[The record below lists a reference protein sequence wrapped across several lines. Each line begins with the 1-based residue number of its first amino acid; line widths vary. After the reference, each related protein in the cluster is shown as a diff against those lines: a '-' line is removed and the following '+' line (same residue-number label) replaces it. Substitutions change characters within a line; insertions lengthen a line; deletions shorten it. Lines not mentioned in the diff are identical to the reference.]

1 MSRQNIFKG
10 TSANDGTGDTLR
22 QASDKINQTFVE
34 LYTKFGGDSNI
45 LMSGVSFDSNN
56 VVFEGSVIDGFS
68 TKLGVVNPT
77 ANRTIVLP
85 DASGTL
91 ITSTSPTIT
100 SPTFTTPRINDT
112 SADHTYI
119 VAVNELTANR
129 TITLPVLNANDTFVF
144 AAASQTLTNKTFTTP
159 TLVEPIIQ
167 IAIDDSAGAAILSFN
182 SAASAV
188 NNVRLSNA
196 AAGTG
201 PTIDAVGSS
210 TNINLNLA
218 SKGTGAIRHT
228 TKVAYSAQTITSSG
242 AVSLLVPLTIFNSSS
257 ALSMTLANG
266 SVVGE
271 SKKFVNINSGIATV
285 TPTSFGQGTSFSLSQ
300 NGASEAIWTGSNWYL
315 FGDSDNFL
323 TIT

>member
-22 QASDKINQTFVE
+22 QAADKINQTFVE

-45 LMSGVSFDSNN
+45 LMSGVSFDSDNII
-56 VVFEGSVIDGFS
+56 FEGSSVDSFS

-91 ITSTSPTIT
+91 ITSASPSIT
-100 SPTFTTPRINDT
+100 SPTLTTPRINDT
-112 SADHTYI
+112 SSDHTYI
-119 VAVNELTANR
+119 IGVSELSANR
-129 TITLPVLNANDTFVF
+129 TITLPVLNTNDTFVF
-144 AAASQTLTNKTFTTP
+144 AAASQTLTNKTLTTP

-167 IAIDDSAGAAILSFN
+167 RSIDDSAGAAILSFT
-182 SAASAV
+182 SSASAV
-188 NNVRLSNA
+188 NNVRLRNA
-196 AAGTG
+196 ASGSG
-201 PTIDAVGSS
+201 PTVGAVGND

-218 SKGTGAIRHT
+218 SKGTGAVRHT
-228 TKVAYSAQTITSSG
+228 TKVAYSAETLTSSG
-242 AVSLLVPLTIFNSSS
+242 AVSLLVPLTIFNSSGS
-257 ALSMTLANG
+257 LSMTLANG
-266 SVVGE
+266 AIVGE

-300 NGASEAIWTGSNWYL
+300 NGATEAIWTGANWYL